1 MTGSLRRWLAT
12 GAGVAAIGASV
23 SAAPPAAAHEFAIVL
38 VSAESANSGD
48 AGRGFELAVD
58 QSPDVSHAPG
68 EAAGDHLGGVDVRL
82 VAISDGERE
91 DTARRVGDLLDAG
104 AAAVI
109 VLFVPST
116 ADAIAAAAA
125 ARDKLALVVAEGS
138 PSRRESLL
146 LRPRPPGRIDGA
158 GLAAASS
165 AFQAAFGEDPTQAAL
180 LGYDAGKLIDRL
192 VTRVGHALSPT
203 GALTSA
209 ALAEAAGLTS
219 SSLLGAGGAVAGDTG
234 GDSSWLPGPRT
245 VVMAAAATLIAAAGT
260 VALVRRRRS

>member
-38 VSAESANSGD
+38 VSAASAKSGD

-125 ARDKLALVVAEGS
+125 ARDKLALVVAEGG

-192 VTRVGHALSPT
+192 VTWVGHALPPT
-203 GALTSA
+203 EALMAA
-209 ALAEAAGLTS
+209 ALAEEGGLTS
-219 SSLLGAGGAVAGDTG
+219 SSILGAGGAEGGNTGG

-245 VVMAAAATLIAAAGT
+245 VVMAAAATLIAAGT